1 MISVAFFA
9 TFRKVT
15 SSKYTEVPDRV
26 RTVRDLLFLLAD
38 RYGKAFRS
46 LALTENGEI
55 SPDIMILINGRD
67 VAHLGNG
74 EARVTSGDEVSLFP
88 RLAGG

>member
-1 MISVAFFA
+1 MIRIAFFA

-15 SSKYTEVPDRV
+15 GSKYTEVPDRV

-38 RYGKAFRS
+38 CYGKAFRS
-46 LALTENGEI
+46 MVLTEKGEI
-55 SPDIMILINGRD
+55 SPDVMILINGRD

-74 EARVTSGDEVSLFP
+74 EARVSSGDEVSLFP